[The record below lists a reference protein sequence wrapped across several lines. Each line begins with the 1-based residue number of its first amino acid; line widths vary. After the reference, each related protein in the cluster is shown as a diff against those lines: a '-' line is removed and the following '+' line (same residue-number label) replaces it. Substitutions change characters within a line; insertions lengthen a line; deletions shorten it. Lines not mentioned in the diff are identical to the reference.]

1 MERNLK
7 PENIEYDKKIGQLL
21 EKFEKIKVKEC
32 H

>member
-21 EKFEKIKVKEC
+21 EKFEIKVKE
-32 H
+32 